1 MKKIDVVEIEGEKV
15 YLRKSFLGFKVVY
28 PIKTDGKTNWKHLI
42 AGGSWWNLLKVAGMV
57 ILLLIV
63 VSEYS
68 NAVQTANQCI
78 NQLNSLKIIP

>member
-28 PIKTDGKTNWKHLI
+28 HIKTDGKTNWKHLI

-63 VSEYS
+63 VFEYS

-78 NQLNSLKIIP
+78 NQLNMLQIKI